1 MPAQNNFNKPK
12 EATQVKTK
20 CESTVLEAET
30 LSECENKYNMPMGR
44 TGPLVVKVPVV
55 LSDVEIQIDVEA
67 EIRLEEA
74 AFDIKN
80 IDKHICLTQCK
91 LVPHTDKLFIAGYI
105 QKNIQYSTIECS
117 NSSSLSGSIQHTTVN
132 VPFKCVTKIQFSK
145 YPIYGKEYKKKLNV
159 IDDCRLGKDHKE
171 DSWIH
176 YSKFYEPVYC
186 ELEYAKILET
196 DIQRKECPTMETV
209 SKEKAFRELLEK
221 MVIYVRLKVLQN
233 QQVYI
238 PEPCGEVKMVENSS
252 SDYSQDKNIEVEVG
266 NDPEIGLVG
275 KEITSYKCYED

>member
-1 MPAQNNFNKPK
+1 MPTQNNFNRPK
-12 EATQVKTK
+12 EEAQVKTK
-20 CESTVLEAET
+20 CESAVLEAET
-30 LSECENKYNMPMGR
+30 LSECQNQYSIPMGR
-44 TGPLVVKVPVV
+44 TGPLVAKVPVV

-67 EIRLEEA
+67 EIRLGEA

-105 QKNIQYSTIECS
+105 QKNIQYSTIDCS

-145 YPIYGKEYKKKLNV
+145 YPIYGKEYKKKLNA
-159 IDDCRLGKDHKE
+159 IDDCKMGKDLKE

-196 DIQRKECPTMETV
+196 DIHKKECSTQDTV
-209 SKEKAFRELLEK
+209 SKEKTFRELVEK

-238 PEPCGEVKMVENSS
+238 PEPCGEVKIIETCS
-252 SDYSQDKNIEVEVG
+252 SDSSKDKSIEIEVG
-266 NDPEIGLVG
+266 NDPKIGIVG
-275 KEITSYKCYED
+275 KEVTPSKCYED